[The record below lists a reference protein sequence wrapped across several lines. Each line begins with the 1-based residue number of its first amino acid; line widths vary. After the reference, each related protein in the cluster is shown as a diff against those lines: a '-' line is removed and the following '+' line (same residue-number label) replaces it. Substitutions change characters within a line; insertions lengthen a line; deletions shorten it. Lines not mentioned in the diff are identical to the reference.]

1 MTENSSPNSGRFA
14 VLVGA
19 GIMLSRLTGLVRE
32 MAINRWL
39 GVGTLGGEAFTA
51 ALQIPKVL
59 QNLLGEGSLSA
70 SFVPVYSQ
78 QIGVDEDEARSLAG
92 GVLGL
97 LIAAVAGLV
106 LLVVVLAEPIVWLV
120 ARGFAPEKQ
129 ALTVDLLRVMAPG
142 IGAIVLAAWCLGVLN
157 AHRRFFLSYVAPV
170 LWNAAIVVAVALA
183 ARGDRSLADIARWA
197 AWGVFVGGVL
207 QFVVQLPTVWK
218 VAGAIRPSFR
228 MTDGVRA
235 VVRRFV
241 PAVSGRGVVTL
252 ATYLDLFLAS
262 FLVTGALRIIAS
274 AQVFYL
280 LPISVFAMSIAA
292 ADLPELSREQGAID
306 VARER
311 VHTGI
316 ERIAFFIVF
325 SAVAFVVAGKPLIEA
340 LSGLVETDQAIAV
353 WLTLAAYSLGL
364 VASGISRLLQN
375 ASFAAG
381 DVKGP
386 ARIVAIRV
394 AVSVAV
400 GVVLMLQLDRLQVTG
415 STIERVGDL
424 PAFGPVG
431 DSLRSVEGIVHLGAV
446 GLALGASV
454 AAWLELWLLRRRLGP
469 VYGNLGISAAL
480 RRLAPG
486 AIAAG
491 IIGGVLAWALDGL
504 PALITAGIAIGLAGL
519 VYVGLALAA
528 KSATATSLLGSLRR

>member
-1 MTENSSPNSGRFA
+1 
-14 VLVGA
+14 
-19 GIMLSRLTGLVRE
+19 MLSRLTGLVRE

-78 QIGVDEDEARSLAG
+78 RLGVDEGEARSIAG

-97 LIAAVAGLV
+97 LIAAVAALV
-106 LLVVVLAEPIVWLV
+106 LLVVVLAEPIVWIV
-120 ARGFAPEKQ
+120 ARGFAQDKRD
-129 ALTVDLLRVMAPG
+129 LTVDLLRVMAPG

-170 LWNAAIVVAVALA
+170 LWNAAIIVAVALA

-197 AWGVFVGGVL
+197 AWGVLIGGVL

-218 VAGAIRPSFR
+218 VAGSIRPTLR
-228 MTDGVRA
+228 ITEGVRSVA
-235 VVRRFV
+235 KRFV

-252 ATYLDLFLAS
+252 ATYLDLLLAS
-262 FLVTGALRIIAS
+262 FLVTGALRILAS

-292 ADLPELSREQGAID
+292 ADLPELSREQGAIEL
-306 VARER
+306 ARER
-311 VHTGI
+311 VHTGV
-316 ERIAFFIVF
+316 ERIAFFIAF
-325 SAVAFVVAGKPLIEA
+325 SAVAFVVAGKPLIDA
-340 LSGLVETDQAIAV
+340 LAGLDGDQAIAV
-353 WLTLAAYSLGL
+353 WLTLASYSLGL
-364 VASGISRLLQN
+364 VASGISRMLQN

-394 AVSVAV
+394 AVSIAV
-400 GVVLMLQLDRLQVTG
+400 GVVLMFQLDRLQVNG
-415 STIERVGDL
+415 SRIERIATL
-424 PAFGPVG
+424 PAFAPLDAAV
-431 DSLRSVEGIVHLGAV
+431 REVEGVAHLGAA

-454 AAWLELWLLRRRLGP
+454 AAWLELTLLRRRLVP
-469 VYGNLGISAAL
+469 IYGELGIAAAL
-480 RRLAPG
+480 GRLAPG
-486 AIAAG
+486 AALSALIAG
-491 IIGGVLAWALDGL
+491 TLAWALDGL
-504 PALITAGIAIGLAGL
+504 PALITAGFAIGIAGAA
-519 VYVGLALAA
+519 YVVVAYWR
-528 KSATATSLLGSLRR
+528 GSLTARQLTRRLGAGSALPRN